1 MSVRRRWSTASK
13 TLLVL
18 AVVSAAAA
26 FALVRGYERQLE
38 RLRPAIGDDVRVVV
52 ATADIARAATIAE
65 SQVGVRS
72 VPSSFAPP
80 GRFAD
85 VDEVVGR
92 TTLTGVRAGEPVT
105 ATRLAPPG
113 GPIAAVAPPGT
124 VGFPVPVDV
133 PARAIRPGDLVDVL
147 ATFGGH
153 RPHTE
158 TVAESVEVLLVIGA
172 SSIPSGGLGASAS
185 PTLVLAATPEL
196 SQRLAYAAAFATLSV
211 TVRPAA
217 DTEVVPAA

>member
-1 MSVRRRWSTASK
+1 MSRRGRTAARNLAYVLLAAVRARPPGRAVEGMSVRRRWSTASK
-13 TLLVL
+13 MLLVL

-38 RLRPAIGDDVRVVV
+38 RLRPAIGADVRVVV

-172 SSIPSGGLGASAS
+172 SSIP
-185 PTLVLAATPEL
+185 
-196 SQRLAYAAAFATLSV
+196 
-211 TVRPAA
+211 
-217 DTEVVPAA
+217 

>member
-1 MSVRRRWSTASK
+1 MRRRWSTASK
-13 TLLVL
+13 TLMVL
-18 AVVSAAAA
+18 AVVCGVAA
-26 FALVRGYERQLE
+26 FALVRGYQRRLE
-38 RLRPAIGDDVRVVV
+38 RLRPAVGADVPIVV
-52 ATADIARAATIAE
+52 AAADIARAATIAE
-65 SQVGVRS
+65 GQVEVRS

-80 GRFAD
+80 GRFGDIA
-85 VDEVVGR
+85 EVVGR
-92 TTLTGVRAGEPVT
+92 TALTGVRAGEPIT

-133 PARAIRPGDLVDVL
+133 PARAVRPGDLVDVL

-158 TVAESVEVLLVIGA
+158 TVAESVEVLLVIAG
-172 SSIPSGGLGASAS
+172 SSIPSGGLGASVS

-196 SQRLAYAAAFATLSV
+196 SQRLAYAAAFATVSV
-211 TVRPAA
+211 AVRPAA